1 MKQEKESKET
11 LVNKNFC
18 LVIFFIFLI
27 GCSIDNKSGIWS
39 KNEKI
44 KSANQY
50 KDIIFE
56 DNKEVSQELNKN
68 IKIYLKDK
76 YTLNNKKNYYN
87 NNTGIKNYDGNL
99 KQIKKIKFSKI
110 KNFSKFKP
118 DILFSKNGNIYFF
131 NSKGT
136 VIKFSK
142 NLEVIWEKNIYSK
155 KEKKLNPLLNLAI
168 EKNTLILT
176 DNLSNYYALNI
187 LNGDLL
193 WRKTNSAAFNSEIK
207 IADNKIF
214 TVDYDNI
221 LKCFSIENG
230 NLLWEY
236 QTENTLIKSTK
247 KTSLVLNENKVIF
260 LNHTGDL
267 NTLDQNGNLIW
278 QTPTSKSIIYED
290 SFTNIYSDIV
300 LDNNTIYFSNNKNEF
315 FAVSLDTGSVKW
327 RKKINSSIRPTITK
341 DLIIT
346 IADNGFLIIL
356 DKKNGK
362 LVRSTNIKTK
372 IKKKKWDDLVNNG
385 FLVGKNKIYLSTNG
399 KLNIIDLSDGL
410 SKKIV
415 DLDKKFIARPYI
427 YEKSMYI
434 LSSNQIIK
442 YN

>member
-1 MKQEKESKET
+1 M
-11 LVNKNFC
+11 NKNFC

-118 DILFSKNGNIYFF
+118 DILYSNNGNIYFF

-136 VIKFSK
+136 IIKFSK

-346 IADNGFLIIL
+346 ISDNGFLIIL

>member
-1 MKQEKESKET
+1 M
-11 LVNKNFC
+11 NKNFC

-27 GCSIDNKSGIWS
+27 GCSIDDKSGIWS
-39 KNEKI
+39 KNKKI

-56 DNKEVSQELNKN
+56 DNKELSQELNKN

-118 DILFSKNGNIYFF
+118 DILYSNNGNIYFF

-136 VIKFSK
+136 IIKFSK

-327 RKKINSSIRPTITK
+327 RKKINSSVRPTITK

-415 DLDKKFIARPYI
+415 NLDKKFIARPYI

>member
-1 MKQEKESKET
+1 M
-11 LVNKNFC
+11 NKNFC

-247 KTSLVLNENKVIF
+247 KPSLVLNENKVIF

-327 RKKINSSIRPTITK
+327 RKKINSSVRPTITK

>member
-1 MKQEKESKET
+1 M
-11 LVNKNFC
+11 NKNFC

-118 DILFSKNGNIYFF
+118 DILYSENGNIYFF

-327 RKKINSSIRPTITK
+327 RKKINSSVRPTITK

>member
-1 MKQEKESKET
+1 M
-11 LVNKNFC
+11 NKNFC

-68 IKIYLKDK
+68 IKIYIKDK

-118 DILFSKNGNIYFF
+118 DILYSNNGNIYFF

-136 VIKFSK
+136 IIKFSK

-247 KTSLVLNENKVIF
+247 KTSLVLDENKVIF

-327 RKKINSSIRPTITK
+327 RKKINSSVRPTITK

-415 DLDKKFIARPYI
+415 DVDKKFIARPYI

>member
-1 MKQEKESKET
+1 M
-11 LVNKNFC
+11 NKNFC

-39 KNEKI
+39 KNKKI

-118 DILFSKNGNIYFF
+118 DILYSKNGNIYFF

-155 KEKKLNPLLNLAI
+155 KGKKLNPLLNLAI

-207 IADNKIF
+207 IAENKIF

-247 KTSLVLNENKVIF
+247 KTSLVLDENKVIF

>member
-1 MKQEKESKET
+1 M
-11 LVNKNFC
+11 NKNFC

-207 IADNKIF
+207 IAENKIF

-327 RKKINSSIRPTITK
+327 RKKINSSVRPTITK

-415 DLDKKFIARPYI
+415 DLDKKFIARPHI

>member
-1 MKQEKESKET
+1 M
-11 LVNKNFC
+11 NKNFC

-427 YEKSMYI
+427 HEKSMYI

>member
-1 MKQEKESKET
+1 M
-11 LVNKNFC
+11 NKNFC

-87 NNTGIKNYDGNL
+87 NNTGIINYDGNL

-118 DILFSKNGNIYFF
+118 DILYSENGNIYFF

-207 IADNKIF
+207 IAENKIF

-247 KTSLVLNENKVIF
+247 KTSLVLDENKVIF

-372 IKKKKWDDLVNNG
+372 FKKKKWDDLVNNG

>member
-39 KNEKI
+39 KNKKI

-118 DILFSKNGNIYFF
+118 DILYSKNGNIYFF

-136 VIKFSK
+136 IIKFSK

-176 DNLSNYYALNI
+176 DNLSNYYALDI
-187 LNGDLL
+187 LDGELL
-193 WRKTNSAAFNSEIK
+193 WRKKNSAAFNSEIK
-207 IADNKIF
+207 IAKNKIF

-221 LKCFSIENG
+221 LKCFSLENG

-247 KTSLVLNENKVIF
+247 KTSLVLDENKVIF

-372 IKKKKWDDLVNNG
+372 FKKKKWDDLVNNG

-442 YN
+442 FN

>member
-76 YTLNNKKNYYN
+76 YTLNNRKNYYN
-87 NNTGIKNYDGNL
+87 NNTGIINYDGNL

-118 DILFSKNGNIYFF
+118 DILYSENGNIYFF
-131 NSKGT
+131 NGKGT

-207 IADNKIF
+207 IAENKIF

-247 KTSLVLNENKVIF
+247 KTSLVLDENKVIF

-290 SFTNIYSDIV
+290 SFTNIYSDVV

-372 IKKKKWDDLVNNG
+372 IKNKKWDDLVNNG

>member
-1 MKQEKESKET
+1 M
-11 LVNKNFC
+11 NKNFC

-118 DILFSKNGNIYFF
+118 DILYSKNGNIYFF

-207 IADNKIF
+207 IAKNKIF

-327 RKKINSSIRPTITK
+327 RKKINSSVRPTITK

-415 DLDKKFIARPYI
+415 DLDKKFIARPHI

>member
-1 MKQEKESKET
+1 M
-11 LVNKNFC
+11 NKNFC

-56 DNKEVSQELNKN
+56 DNKELSQELNKN

-118 DILFSKNGNIYFF
+118 DILYSNNGNIYFF

-136 VIKFSK
+136 IIKFSK

-247 KTSLVLNENKVIF
+247 KISLVLNENKVIF

-327 RKKINSSIRPTITK
+327 RKKINSSVRPTITK

-415 DLDKKFIARPYI
+415 DLDKKFIARPHI

>member
-1 MKQEKESKET
+1 M
-11 LVNKNFC
+11 NKNFC

-327 RKKINSSIRPTITK
+327 RKKINSSVRPTITK

-362 LVRSTNIKTK
+362 LIRSTNIKTK

>member
-1 MKQEKESKET
+1 M
-11 LVNKNFC
+11 NKNFC

-56 DNKEVSQELNKN
+56 DNKELSQELNKN

-207 IADNKIF
+207 IAENKIF

-247 KTSLVLNENKVIF
+247 KTSLVLDENKVIF

-346 IADNGFLIIL
+346 ISDNGFLIIL

-415 DLDKKFIARPYI
+415 DLDKKFIARPHI

>member
-1 MKQEKESKET
+1 M
-11 LVNKNFC
+11 NKNFC

-56 DNKEVSQELNKN
+56 DNKEVSKELNKN

-247 KTSLVLNENKVIF
+247 KTSLVLDENKVIF

-290 SFTNIYSDIV
+290 SFTNTYSDIV

-362 LVRSTNIKTK
+362 LVRSTNIKIK
-372 IKKKKWDDLVNNG
+372 FKKKKWDDLVNNG

>member
-1 MKQEKESKET
+1 M
-11 LVNKNFC
+11 NKNFC

-290 SFTNIYSDIV
+290 SFTNTYSDIV

-346 IADNGFLIIL
+346 ISDNGFLIIL

-372 IKKKKWDDLVNNG
+372 IKNKKWDDLVNNG

>member
-1 MKQEKESKET
+1 M
-11 LVNKNFC
+11 NKNFH

-27 GCSIDNKSGIWS
+27 GCSIDNKSKIWS

-76 YTLNNKKNYYN
+76 YTLNNRKNYYN
-87 NNTGIKNYDGNL
+87 NNTGIINYDGNL

-118 DILFSKNGNIYFF
+118 DILYSENGNIYFF

-207 IADNKIF
+207 IAENKIF

-247 KTSLVLNENKVIF
+247 KTSLVLDENKVIF

-372 IKKKKWDDLVNNG
+372 IKNKKWDDLVNNG

>member
-1 MKQEKESKET
+1 M
-11 LVNKNFC
+11 NKNFC

-207 IADNKIF
+207 IAKNKIF

-327 RKKINSSIRPTITK
+327 RKKINSSVRPTITK

>member
-1 MKQEKESKET
+1 M
-11 LVNKNFC
+11 NKNFC

-68 IKIYLKDK
+68 IKIYIKDK

-118 DILFSKNGNIYFF
+118 DILYSNKGNIYFF

-136 VIKFSK
+136 IIKFSK

-247 KTSLVLNENKVIF
+247 KTSLVINEKYVIF
-260 LNHTGDL
+260 LNNTGDL
-267 NTLDQNGNLIW
+267 NTLDLNGNLIW

-410 SKKIV
+410 SK
-415 DLDKKFIARPYI
+415 
-427 YEKSMYI
+427 
-434 LSSNQIIK
+434 
-442 YN
+442 

>member
-11 LVNKNFC
+11 LVNKN
-18 LVIFFIFLI
+18 LRLIISFIFLI
-27 GCSIDNKSGIWS
+27 GCSVDNKSGLWS
-39 KNEKI
+39 KNKKI

-176 DNLSNYYALNI
+176 DNLSNYYALNV

-290 SFTNIYSDIV
+290 SFTNTYSDIV

-341 DLIIT
+341 DLIVT

-372 IKKKKWDDLVNNG
+372 IKNKKWDDLVNNG

>member
-1 MKQEKESKET
+1 M
-11 LVNKNFC
+11 NKNFC

-176 DNLSNYYALNI
+176 DNLSNYYALNV

-207 IADNKIF
+207 IAENKIF

-247 KTSLVLNENKVIF
+247 KTSLVLDENKVIF

-327 RKKINSSIRPTITK
+327 RKKINSSVRPTITK

>member
-1 MKQEKESKET
+1 M
-11 LVNKNFC
+11 NKNFC

-44 KSANQY
+44 KSASQY

-327 RKKINSSIRPTITK
+327 RKKINSSVRPTITK

>member
-1 MKQEKESKET
+1 M
-11 LVNKNFC
+11 NKNFC

-118 DILFSKNGNIYFF
+118 DILYSKNGNIYFF

>member
-1 MKQEKESKET
+1 M
-11 LVNKNFC
+11 NKNFC

-118 DILFSKNGNIYFF
+118 DILYSKNGNIYFF

-247 KTSLVLNENKVIF
+247 KTSLVLDENKVIF

-327 RKKINSSIRPTITK
+327 RKKINSSVRPTITK

>member
-1 MKQEKESKET
+1 M
-11 LVNKNFC
+11 NKNFC

-142 NLEVIWEKNIYSK
+142 NLDVIWEKNIYSK

-207 IADNKIF
+207 IANNKIF

-247 KTSLVLNENKVIF
+247 KTSLVLDENKVIF

-362 LVRSTNIKTK
+362 LVRSTNIKIK
-372 IKKKKWDDLVNNG
+372 FKKKKWDDLVNNG

>member
-18 LVIFFIFLI
+18 LVIFFIFLN

-76 YTLNNKKNYYN
+76 YTLNNRKNYYN
-87 NNTGIKNYDGNL
+87 NNTGIINYDGNL

-290 SFTNIYSDIV
+290 SFTNTYSDIV

-362 LVRSTNIKTK
+362 LLRSTNIKIK
-372 IKKKKWDDLVNNG
+372 FKKKKWDDLVNNG

-415 DLDKKFIARPYI
+415 DVDKKFIARPYI

>member
-1 MKQEKESKET
+1 M
-11 LVNKNFC
+11 NKNFC

-27 GCSIDNKSGIWS
+27 GCSIDDKSGIWS
-39 KNEKI
+39 KNKKI

-56 DNKEVSQELNKN
+56 DNKEVSQEINKN

-327 RKKINSSIRPTITK
+327 RKKINSSVRPTITK

>member
-39 KNEKI
+39 KNKKI

-142 NLEVIWEKNIYSK
+142 NLDVIWEKNIYSK

-207 IADNKIF
+207 IAENKIF

-247 KTSLVLNENKVIF
+247 KTSLVLDENKVIF

-372 IKKKKWDDLVNNG
+372 IKNKKWDDLVNNG

>member
-1 MKQEKESKET
+1 M
-11 LVNKNFC
+11 NKNFC

-136 VIKFSK
+136 IIKFSK

-372 IKKKKWDDLVNNG
+372 IKKKNWNDLANNG

-415 DLDKKFIARPYI
+415 DLDKKFIARPHI

>member
-118 DILFSKNGNIYFF
+118 DILYSKNGNIYFF

-207 IADNKIF
+207 ISENKIF

-247 KTSLVLNENKVIF
+247 KTSLVLDENKVIF

-372 IKKKKWDDLVNNG
+372 IKNKKWDDLVNNG
-385 FLVGKNKIYLSTNG
+385 FLIGKNKIYLSTNG

>member
-1 MKQEKESKET
+1 M
-11 LVNKNFC
+11 NKNFC

-56 DNKEVSQELNKN
+56 DNKELSQELNKN

-327 RKKINSSIRPTITK
+327 RKKINSSVRPTITK

-362 LVRSTNIKTK
+362 LLRSTNIKTK
-372 IKKKKWDDLVNNG
+372 IKNKKWDDLVNNG

>member
-1 MKQEKESKET
+1 M
-11 LVNKNFC
+11 NKNFC

-207 IADNKIF
+207 IAKNKIF

-327 RKKINSSIRPTITK
+327 RKKINSSVRPTITK

-415 DLDKKFIARPYI
+415 DLDKKFIARPHI

>member
-76 YTLNNKKNYYN
+76 YTLNNRKNYYN
-87 NNTGIKNYDGNL
+87 NNTGIINYDGNL

-118 DILFSKNGNIYFF
+118 DILYSENGNIYFF

-207 IADNKIF
+207 IAENKIF

-372 IKKKKWDDLVNNG
+372 IKNKKWDDLVNNG

>member
-1 MKQEKESKET
+1 M
-11 LVNKNFC
+11 NKNFC
-18 LVIFFIFLI
+18 LIIFFIFLT

-39 KNEKI
+39 KNKKI

-118 DILFSKNGNIYFF
+118 DILYSKNGNIYFF

-207 IADNKIF
+207 IAENKIF

-247 KTSLVLNENKVIF
+247 KTSLVLDENKVIF

>member
-1 MKQEKESKET
+1 M
-11 LVNKNFC
+11 NKNFC

-247 KTSLVLNENKVIF
+247 KTSLVLDENKVIF

-327 RKKINSSIRPTITK
+327 RKKINSSVRPTITK

-372 IKKKKWDDLVNNG
+372 FKKKKWDDLVNNG

>member
-1 MKQEKESKET
+1 M
-11 LVNKNFC
+11 NKNFC

>member
-1 MKQEKESKET
+1 M
-11 LVNKNFC
+11 NKNFC

-118 DILFSKNGNIYFF
+118 DILYSNNGNIYFF

-136 VIKFSK
+136 IIKFSK

-372 IKKKKWDDLVNNG
+372 IKNKKWDDLVNNG

>member
-1 MKQEKESKET
+1 M
-11 LVNKNFC
+11 NKNFC
-18 LVIFFIFLI
+18 LIIFFIFLT
-27 GCSIDNKSGIWS
+27 GCSIDNKSGLWS
-39 KNEKI
+39 KNKKI
-44 KSANQY
+44 KQADQY

-56 DNKEVSQELNKN
+56 DNKEVSKEINKN

-76 YTLNNKKNYYN
+76 YTLNNKKNYFS

-99 KQIKKIKFSKI
+99 NQIEKIKFSKI
-110 KNFSKFKP
+110 KNISKFKP
-118 DILFSKNGNIYFF
+118 DILYSNKGNIYFF
-131 NSKGT
+131 DSKGSI
-136 VIKFSK
+136 IKFSK
-142 NLEVIWEKNIYSK
+142 NLKVIWEKNIYSK
-155 KEKKLNPLLNLAI
+155 KEKKLNPMLNLAI
-168 EKNTLILT
+168 EKNILILT
-176 DNLSNYYALNI
+176 DNLSNYYAVNAS
-187 LNGDLL
+187 NGELL
-193 WRKTNSAAFNSEIK
+193 WRKINSAAFNSEIK
-207 IADNKIF
+207 IAKNKIF

-236 QTENTLIKSTK
+236 QTENTLIKSIK
-247 KTSLVLNENKVIF
+247 KTSLVLEKNKVIF

-267 NTLDQNGNLIW
+267 TALDQNGNLIW

-315 FAVSLDTGSVKW
+315 FAISLDTGSVKW

-346 IADNGFLIIL
+346 ITNNGFLIIL

-362 LVRSTNIKTK
+362 LIRSTNIKTK
-372 IKKKKWDDLVNNG
+372 IKKKNWDDLVNNG

-399 KLNIIDLSDGL
+399 KLNIIDLSDGI
-410 SKKIV
+410 SKKII
-415 DLDKKFIARPYI
+415 DIDKRFITRPYI